1 MPARPD
7 PERLAVWRQ
16 FLEAHA
22 TITAQLA
29 RELEAERELPLP
41 WYDVLVQL
49 QEHGGRLRMQE
60 LARACLINKSSL
72 TRLVERMEASG
83 LVLREPCE
91 EDRRGTVAALTAEG
105 RATLRHAAPVHLRG
119 VQRSFAAKLTDSD
132 VTALARAF
140 AKLLPRDA

>member
-1 MPARPD
+1 
-7 PERLAVWRQ
+7 
-16 FLEAHA
+16 
-22 TITAQLA
+22 
-29 RELEAERELPLP
+29 
-41 WYDVLVQL
+41 
-49 QEHGGRLRMQE
+49 MQE

-72 TRLVERMEASG
+72 TRLVERMEAAG